1 MSSANGGGLPF
12 LELFAVGVIFY
23 AADHE
28 ICQMAVFVS
37 NYVEEPILQNR
48 IIFRQ
53 FNVRDL
59 SEGDGEANLPRQLSS
74 LLAR

>member
-1 MSSANGGGLPF
+1 MKCRVRTGGLPF

-37 NYVEEPILQNR
+37 NYVEEPILQTESFFVSLTSKIYQKEMEKPTFPVN
-48 IIFRQ
+48 
-53 FNVRDL
+53 DL
-59 SEGDGEANLPRQLSS
+59 LC
-74 LLAR
+74 

>member
-1 MSSANGGGLPF
+1 MKCRVRTEGLPF
-12 LELFAVGVIFY
+12 LELFAVGVICY

-37 NYVEEPILQNR
+37 NYIEEPILQKR

-53 FNVRDL
+53 CHVQDL
-59 SEGDGEANLPRQLSS
+59 SEGDGEANLPRQ
-74 LLAR
+74 